1 MYHISAIISGVSAV
15 AACFIRESNADQLLE
30 ARTAE
35 LRRLSGDTT
44 LQADSESPSGTSV
57 KDSSIKTFIQS
68 QLLRPLKFLITEPLV
83 TLCAILCSIAFSLLY
98 ASTESLTIIYTTP
111 PFDTTFNSTPKASL
125 PFLAILLGELLN
137 ILPRVYDHINLSS
150 LRRARQRITPES
162 KIHSFVLA
170 CPLLAIGLWI
180 LAWTV
185 PQRVTTA
192 PWPLSTLG
200 LVCIGFAAN
209 DFSYVLFGYVTDA
222 YGSQHAASAVGA
234 VSLARTLAAG
244 IFPLFV
250 TQMYEGV
257 GNNFAGMILAVGATA
272 FCFAPW
278 LFLEKG
284 AEMRKRSRWAAKG
297 RECLWE
303 ENAHL
308 RRGGGGSGGS
318 GGSAEDS
325 YMSGALGVERLRA
338 KEAHDA
344 DSDADTIYLSAP
356 SAKSS
361 DRGGTRGSS
370 RMSRWAVGGNKAG
383 KKGEEE
389 STTWSETKGAVT
401 WTFTRVRV

>member
-1 MYHISAIISGVSAV
+1 MYHISAIVSGVSGV
-15 AACFIRESNADQLLE
+15 AACFIRESNADQLLQ
-30 ARTAE
+30 AKTAE

-44 LQADSESPSGTSV
+44 LQADSESPSGASV
-57 KDSSIKTFIQS
+57 KDSSIKTFIES
-68 QLLRPLKFLITEPLV
+68 HLLRPLRFLITEPLV

-111 PFDTTFNSTPKASL
+111 PFNTTFTTTPQASL
-125 PFLAILLGELLN
+125 PFLAILLGLLLN
-137 ILPRVYDHINLSS
+137 ILPRIYDHLNLSS

-192 PWPLSTLG
+192 PWPLSMLG
-200 LVCIGFAAN
+200 LACIGFAAN

-244 IFPLFV
+244 VFPLFV
-250 TQMYEGV
+250 SQMYEGV
-257 GNNFAGMILAVGATA
+257 GNNWATTILAVGATV

-284 AEMRKRSRWAAKG
+284 AKMRRRSRWAVKG
-297 RECLWE
+297 KECLWE

-308 RRGGGGSGGS
+308 RRSGGGDGPATRSGEG
-318 GGSAEDS
+318 AEES
-325 YMSGALGVERLRA
+325 HMSGALGIERA
-338 KEAHDA
+338 VVKKEHEG
-344 DSDADTIYLSAP
+344 DSDEETIYISAQ

-370 RMSRWAVGGNKAG
+370 RLSWLVGDRKG
-383 KKGEEE
+383 KGEKE